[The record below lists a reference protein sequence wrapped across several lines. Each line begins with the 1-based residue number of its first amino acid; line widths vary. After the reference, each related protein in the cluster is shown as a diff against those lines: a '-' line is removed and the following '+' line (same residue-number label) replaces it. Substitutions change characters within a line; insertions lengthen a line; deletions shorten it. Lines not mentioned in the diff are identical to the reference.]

1 VEAAVVAVE
10 AVEAAEEDGE
20 DEAMVDIEAVTPPPP
35 ELDECIER
43 QLLDDVWLPPAGEL
57 CGSNIR

>member
-1 VEAAVVAVE
+1 MEAAVVAVE

-35 ELDECIER
+35 ELFTMKT
-43 QLLDDVWLPPAGEL
+43 LLNYYHNKTEKKTQ
-57 CGSNIR
+57 

>member
-1 VEAAVVAVE
+1 MEAAVVAVE

-35 ELDECIER
+35 ELSTIE
-43 QLLDDVWLPPAGEL
+43 
-57 CGSNIR
+57 NIIKISS